1 MPDTDRERR
10 KEYMKNFYY
19 KRKDLLLYLIY
30 WVNELEDNCISK
42 KIFKFRNFSDLGNL
56 KKFLNFWKYVR
67 YGKQAVTFIF
77 MTGKYK
83 NMWVS

>member
-30 WVNELEDNCISK
+30 WVNELEDHCISK
-42 KIFKFRNFSDLGNL
+42 
-56 KKFLNFWKYVR
+56 
-67 YGKQAVTFIF
+67 
-77 MTGKYK
+77 
-83 NMWVS
+83 